1 MFNLSPVPVP
11 DLSGRVVLVTGAGKG
26 IGAELVRI
34 LVAKGAKV
42 FAGIYPGAAAET
54 LPAAAVVLALDVTK
68 QADVDAAVARVQAES
83 GRLDVLV
90 NNAGVI
96 APIGPLEAV
105 PSDALAAAFAVNV
118 TGVHRMS
125 VAALALLRQANGVIV
140 NAGTGAATTPMEGW
154 TVYCSTKAG
163 MRMLTQM
170 MAMELAPAVKTYFVG
185 IPPTDTA
192 MQGAIRQAGFNPI
205 SKIPQ
210 DKLVRTS
217 VPASVMAWM
226 CGPQARDV
234 EEVLLDVRQEIFTKM
249 MDLPA

>member
-42 FAGIYPGAAAET
+42 FAGIYPGEAAEA

-96 APIGPLEAV
+96 APIGPLDAV
-105 PSDALAAAFAVNV
+105 PSDALGAAFAIVLGATSTAVPPAFAPYLLSASAFAGGLLVKKQLLEVEGIFVN
-118 TGVHRMS
+118 R
-125 VAALALLRQANGVIV
+125 
-140 NAGTGAATTPMEGW
+140 
-154 TVYCSTKAG
+154 
-163 MRMLTQM
+163 
-170 MAMELAPAVKTYFVG
+170 
-185 IPPTDTA
+185 
-192 MQGAIRQAGFNPI
+192 
-205 SKIPQ
+205 
-210 DKLVRTS
+210 
-217 VPASVMAWM
+217 
-226 CGPQARDV
+226 
-234 EEVLLDVRQEIFTKM
+234 
-249 MDLPA
+249 

>member
-42 FAGIYPGAAAET
+42 FAGIYPGEAAEA

-96 APIGPLEAV
+96 APIGPLDAV
-105 PSDALAAAFAVNV
+105 PSDAL
-118 TGVHRMS
+118 
-125 VAALALLRQANGVIV
+125 
-140 NAGTGAATTPMEGW
+140 GAATTPMEGW

-170 MAMELAPAVKTYFVG
+170 MAMELAPAVKTFFVG

-192 MQGAIRQAGFNPI
+192 MQGTIRQAGFNPI

-226 CGPQARDV
+226 CGPHARDV